1 MKKIKVIKVTEANGR
16 GFDNLTSTSVW
27 PGAVCFRPWISR
39 FLCSKGLENV
49 LWSLTAKVGEPN
61 KNVNV
66 GIQKLSLS
74 SS

>member
-1 MKKIKVIKVTEANGR
+1 MTEANGR
-16 GFDNLTSTSVW
+16 GFDNLISTSVW

-39 FLCSKGLENV
+39 FPRSRGLDNV

-61 KNVNV
+61 KNVNG

-74 SS
+74 ASRYVGMD